1 MVLLFKPLAK
11 PFLILHSGLLQK
23 PISIDVLEAERVSSC
38 KTVFP
43 PRFRIFSNNTE
54 IGNRY

>member
-38 KTVFP
+38 KTVF
-43 PRFRIFSNNTE
+43 ST
-54 IGNRY
+54 